1 MVWARAFQQAE
12 DNAELAESV
21 PRARGNTVPHG
32 APYEQGQ
39 PGGGCGPQCIS
50 VCTHV
55 CMCRLGYLHMCIMYT
70 CTDSDKSI
78 RYGAKNEIDTSYRV
92 FRRNV
97 YRLMCVLEGVCMW
110 GVQ

>member
-39 PGGGCGPQCIS
+39 PGGDVG
-50 VCTHV
+50 HN
-55 CMCRLGYLHMCIMYT
+55 
-70 CTDSDKSI
+70 
-78 RYGAKNEIDTSYRV
+78 A
-92 FRRNV
+92 
-97 YRLMCVLEGVCMW
+97 
-110 GVQ
+110 